1 MIDELKPLLDKYKL
15 DFRME
20 KKDEHV
26 HIYVIPVLLDQS
38 KSDEDKNVLERPLFK
53 KYDLSEQV
61 NDGLANELL
70 SYSNALIEGE
80 DVISQIEKDIKA
92 HAEKKKAST
101 KAPAKKAA
109 TKPKRKTKAEQQA
122 EAREKQAKEREGQ
135 ADLNLGGE
143 DRLAAKEPDKVVPFK
158 EPAKVEEKEPEKVM
172 PLKEKQ
178 IEEMESQSDA
188 PLKEK
193 QIEEMEGGL
202 NVNLPS
208 LEDL

>member
-15 DFRME
+15 DLRIE
-20 KKDEHV
+20 KKDNHL
-26 HIYVIPVLLDQS
+26 HLYVIPTLLD
-38 KSDEDKNVLERPLFK
+38 KDMSDEDKNVLERPLFK
-53 KYDLSEQV
+53 KYDLSERV
-61 NDGLANELL
+61 DDGLANELL

-92 HAEKKKAST
+92 HAEKKKSST
-101 KAPAKKAA
+101 KPAKAA
-109 TKPKRKTKAEQQA
+109 TKPKRKTKAEEQA

-135 ADLNLGGE
+135 SDLNLGGE
-143 DRLAAKEPDKVVPFK
+143 NRLAA
-158 EPAKVEEKEPEKVM
+158 KEPEKVM

-178 IEEMESQSDA
+178 IEEIESQSDA

-202 NVNLPS
+202 NLDLPS

>member
-15 DFRME
+15 DLRIE
-20 KKDEHV
+20 KKDNHL
-26 HIYVIPVLLDQS
+26 HLYVIPTLLD
-38 KSDEDKNVLERPLFK
+38 KDMSDEDKNVLERPLFK
-53 KYDLSEQV
+53 KYDLSERV
-61 NDGLANELL
+61 DDGLANELL

-92 HAEKKKAST
+92 HAEKKKSSAKT
-101 KAPAKKAA
+101 PAKAA
-109 TKPKRKTKAEQQA
+109 TKPKRKTKAEEQA

-135 ADLNLGGE
+135 SDLNLGGE
-143 DRLAAKEPDKVVPFK
+143 DRLAAKEPDKV
-158 EPAKVEEKEPEKVM
+158 M

-178 IEEMESQSDA
+178 IEEIESQSDA

-202 NVNLPS
+202 NLDLPS

>member
-26 HIYVIPVLLDQS
+26 HIYVIPTLLDKD

-92 HAEKKKAST
+92 HAEKKRAST
-101 KAPAKKAA
+101 KKAAPAKKAA
-109 TKPKRKTKAEQQA
+109 TKPKRKTKAEEQA

-135 ADLNLGGE
+135 SDLNLGGE
-143 DRLAAKEPDKVVPFK
+143 DRLAAKEFSDARLQHVLGS
-158 EPAKVEEKEPEKVM
+158 PEKVM

-178 IEEMESQSDA
+178 IEEIESQSDA

>member
-1 MIDELKPLLDKYKL
+1 
-15 DFRME
+15 
-20 KKDEHV
+20 
-26 HIYVIPVLLDQS
+26 
-38 KSDEDKNVLERPLFK
+38 LERPLFK
-53 KYDLSEQV
+53 KYDLSERV
-61 NDGLANELL
+61 DDGLANELL

-92 HAEKKKAST
+92 HAEKKKSST
-101 KAPAKKAA
+101 KTPAKAA
-109 TKPKRKTKAEQQA
+109 TKPKRKTKAEEQA

-135 ADLNLGGE
+135 SDLNLGGE
-143 DRLAAKEPDKVVPFK
+143 DRLAAKEPDKV
-158 EPAKVEEKEPEKVM
+158 M

-178 IEEMESQSDA
+178 IEEIESQSDA

-202 NVNLPS
+202 NLDLPS